1 MIVMIARYI
10 RVKNKQAFKS
20 VCIIVV
26 ASLILKYSLITKK
39 ESFNRLTD
47 SFVSCSSGG
56 YI

>member
-1 MIVMIARYI
+1 MIARYMWA
-10 RVKNKQAFKS
+10 KNKQAFKS

-47 SFVSCSSGG
+47 SFVSYSSGG

>member
-1 MIVMIARYI
+1 MIARYI
-10 RVKNKQAFKS
+10 WVKNKQAFKR